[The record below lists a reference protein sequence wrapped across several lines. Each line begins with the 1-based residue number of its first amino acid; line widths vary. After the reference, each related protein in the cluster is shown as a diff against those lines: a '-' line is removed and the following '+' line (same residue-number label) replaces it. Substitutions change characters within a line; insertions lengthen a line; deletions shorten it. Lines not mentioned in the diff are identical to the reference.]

1 VIAIRFPFALNG
13 NSGISATTNYNE
25 IVRGQVIDALMT
37 NQGERVFRPR
47 YGCDVQSAVFDP
59 RDELVRR
66 DAAGMIQDRLET
78 LVPRCVVRSINIEL
92 PPEEAMIYVHLV
104 YRSSQ
109 LSTDVALTVPISSEF
124 FLANPRH
131 LTEQTWLP
139 NFLNQGED
147 VLT

>member
-1 VIAIRFPFALNG
+1 MKAIRFPFSLNG
-13 NSGISATTNYNE
+13 NKGVSATTKYEE

-78 LVPRCVVRSINIEL
+78 LVSRCVVRSIDIEL
-92 PPEEAMIYVHLV
+92 PPESSTVYVHLV
-104 YRSSQ
+104 YRPSQ
-109 LSTDVALTVPISSEF
+109 LSTDVALTVPVSSEYIT
-124 FLANPRH
+124 ANPRH
-131 LTEQTWLP
+131 LIEQAWLP
-139 NFLNQGED
+139 NYLNQGED
-147 VLT
+147 L